1 MTDDEK
7 PPEPP
12 FATTEDLE
20 ARWHPLTES
29 ETSKA
34 RTLLDDASDKIMSER
49 PDWRRL
55 RPATLRRVCCAMVRR
70 AMTADATGIP
80 DGATQFSQTTGSF
93 TDSVTLANPNG
104 DLYLTSGERRDL
116 GIGRQHAFSIDM
128 SSGEVHA

>member
-34 RTLLDDASDKIMSER
+34 RTLLDDASDKIMSEC

-55 RPATLRRVCCAMVRR
+55 RPATLRRVCCAMARR
-70 AMTADATGIP
+70 ALTADATGIP
-80 DGATQFSQTTGSF
+80 DRK
-93 TDSVTLANPNG
+93 SV
-104 DLYLTSGERRDL
+104 
-116 GIGRQHAFSIDM
+116 
-128 SSGEVHA
+128 V